1 MHSENNELN
10 KALLES
16 IDQALNVIGD
26 SAKKILYFHID
37 KQFSLK
43 PEAFAEKPELFIL
56 ATKQIL
62 GVGAKMVES
71 LILNNLCK
79 KLAIDYSTVEAL
91 TFEQAI
97 EKIKQIKTSDH
108 VF

>member
-1 MHSENNELN
+1 MHSEKNELN

-26 SAKKILYFHID
+26 PAKKILYFHID
-37 KQFSLK
+37 KKFCLK
-43 PEAFAEKPELFIL
+43 PDAFAEKPELFIL
-56 ATKQIL
+56 ATRQIL

-71 LILNNLCK
+71 LILKNLCK
-79 KLAIDYSTVEAL
+79 KLAVDYEKVAAL

-97 EKIKQIKTSDH
+97 EKVKQEKNSGA
-108 VF
+108 

>member
-16 IDQALNVIGD
+16 IDQALNIIGEPG
-26 SAKKILYFHID
+26 KKILYFHID

-43 PEAFAEKPELFIL
+43 PAAFAEKPELFIL

-79 KLAIDYSTVEAL
+79 KLAVDYAKVESL

-97 EKIKQIKTSDH
+97 EKIKQMKTGNH
-108 VF
+108 IF